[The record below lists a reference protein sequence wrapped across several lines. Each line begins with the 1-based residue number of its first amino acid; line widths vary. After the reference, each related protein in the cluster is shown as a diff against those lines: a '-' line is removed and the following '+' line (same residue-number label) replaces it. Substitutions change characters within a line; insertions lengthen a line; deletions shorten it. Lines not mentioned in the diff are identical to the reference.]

1 MDKLQHID
9 DLLRKASQV
18 PANALVDAS
27 DWAIIEKRL
36 KRRKSRIY
44 ALWFFLALS
53 VCTTSALFV
62 VNQIDSKTTPI
73 LTQQEKNIDTPTL
86 NHPNNTT
93 TERLTEDFESAE
105 SLASTDTNPVESLE
119 LASSDPS
126 NSSKNNQKLQ
136 TSRPDTELSESKELV
151 QNLESPIHPAIEKS
165 HIPLV
170 VALDSKAP
178 NFVFDAIYGSA
189 PLWVHHDN
197 IIVQTISNSK
207 PSYLAY
213 DKSHWETGISFTP
226 SISSKIS
233 DVNKDLSG
241 LINKSYNT
249 LVASSE
255 SATFGNTFG
264 FNAQYHPKGRFFYS
278 SGLYLTQRAEE
289 VKYNYTITEGV
300 SADNNKITDIYPL
313 DPRAYEYINYK
324 GSNSYHFIEIPLN
337 IGYKQP
343 ISRNF
348 ELRTQVGISYLSLL
362 NSSGQK
368 GNFTTL
374 RLDDLSTLNFNTNHI
389 AANLKSGL
397 YYNRPRITL
406 GLEPMIGM
414 NLTNLQ
420 DRSTSAILDKPYSYG
435 INLTTNLKLFKQ

>member
-62 VNQIDSKTTPI
+62 VNQINSKTTPI

-93 TERLTEDFESAE
+93 TERLTDDFESAE
-105 SLASTDTNPVESLE
+105 SITSTDTSPVEPLE

-126 NSSKNNQKLQ
+126 ILSKNNQRLQPSISNTKL
-136 TSRPDTELSESKELV
+136 PEAKALV
-151 QNLESPIHPAIEKS
+151 QDLESSIRQAIEKS

-170 VALDSKAP
+170 VALESKAP

-189 PLWVHHDN
+189 PLWLNQDN
-197 IIVQTISNSK
+197 VIVQSNSK
-207 PSYLAY
+207 PSHLAY

-226 SISSKIS
+226 SLSSKIS
-233 DVNKDLSG
+233 GVNKDLSG
-241 LINKSYNT
+241 FINKSYNT
-249 LVASSE
+249 FVANSE

-278 SGLYLTQRAEE
+278 SGLYITQRAEQ
-289 VKYNYTITEGV
+289 VDYNYTITEGV
-300 SADNNKITDIYPL
+300 IKTDNKTLDYYTL
-313 DPRAYEYINYK
+313 DPRAYVDVNYK

-420 DRSTSAILDKPYSYG
+420 NRSTSAILDKPYSYG

>member
-62 VNQIDSKTTPI
+62 VNQINSKTTPI

-93 TERLTEDFESAE
+93 TERLTDDFESAE
-105 SLASTDTNPVESLE
+105 SITSTDTSPVEPLE
-119 LASSDPS
+119 LTSSDPS
-126 NSSKNNQKLQ
+126 ILSKNNQRLQPSTSNTKL
-136 TSRPDTELSESKELV
+136 PEAKALV
-151 QNLESPIHPAIEKS
+151 QDLESSIRQAIEKS

-170 VALDSKAP
+170 VALESKAP

-189 PLWVHHDN
+189 PLWLNQDN
-197 IIVQTISNSK
+197 VIVQSNSK
-207 PSYLAY
+207 PSHLAY

-226 SISSKIS
+226 SLSSKIS
-233 DVNKDLSG
+233 GVNKDLSG
-241 LINKSYNT
+241 FINKSYNT
-249 LVASSE
+249 FVANSE

-278 SGLYLTQRAEE
+278 SGLYITQRAEQ
-289 VKYNYTITEGV
+289 VDYNYTITEGV
-300 SADNNKITDIYPL
+300 IKTDNKTLDYYTL
-313 DPRAYEYINYK
+313 DPRAYVDVNYK

-420 DRSTSAILDKPYSYG
+420 NRSTSAILDKPYSYG